1 MNTRNSIF
9 VTGVALAAVA
19 LGGCKKNNQ
28 GTTNAEFAAMY
39 DQHHYDDM
47 VTTEE
52 YNTYEDQGASISPRE
67 LEFIQQTIEEYKGD
81 FEHCLEIEME
91 KMENRWIAGHFSVE
105 FHISTKGKVSDVKVI
120 ENDVQERRTKDK
132 DGNYVSEGGAPPRM
146 AEGFAG
152 CVHDK
157 LVDWEFD
164 PPPETD
170 YVHTYN
176 GQVGEA
182 W

>member
-1 MNTRNSIF
+1 
-9 VTGVALAAVA
+9 
-19 LGGCKKNNQ
+19 
-28 GTTNAEFAAMY
+28 MY

-47 VTTEE
+47 VTTKDDAVYSE
-52 YNTYEDQGASISPRE
+52 QGKSISPRE
-67 LEFIQQTIEEYKGD
+67 LEFIQMTIEEYKGD
-81 FEHCLEIEME
+81 FEHCLEDEME
-91 KMENRWIAGHFSVE
+91 RMDNRWIAGHFSVE
-105 FHISTKGKVSDVKVI
+105 FHISTKGVTSDVKVI
-120 ENDVQERRTKDK
+120 EDEVVERRTKDGEGK
-132 DGNYVSEGGAPPRM
+132 FVSEGGAPPRA
-146 AEGFAG
+146 AEKFAQ

-176 GQVGEA
+176 GNVGEA